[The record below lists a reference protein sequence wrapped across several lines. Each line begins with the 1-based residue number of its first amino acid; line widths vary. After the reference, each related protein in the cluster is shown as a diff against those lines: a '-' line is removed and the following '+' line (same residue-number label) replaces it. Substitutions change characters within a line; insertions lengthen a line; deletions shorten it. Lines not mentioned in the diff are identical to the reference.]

1 MKNDDFKLLRV
12 FFADRWTD
20 EQTEK
25 WTGICD
31 VRLAFATEK
40 EHKKKRNFKTY
51 SNFVA

>member
-1 MKNDDFKLLRV
+1 MKDDDFKLLRF

-25 WTGICD
+25 WTGI
-31 VRLAFATEK
+31 AFATEK

>member
-1 MKNDDFKLLRV
+1 MKNDDFKLF
-12 FFADRWTD
+12 FFADGWTD

-25 WTGICD
+25 WTGIWD
-31 VRLAFATEK
+31 VKLAFAIEK